1 MKLFVIII
9 IKLIVEKVQLDDG
22 FYLKV
27 LLLKMVI
34 KLYLS
39 I

>member
-9 IKLIVEKVQLDDG
+9 IKLIVGKVQLDDG